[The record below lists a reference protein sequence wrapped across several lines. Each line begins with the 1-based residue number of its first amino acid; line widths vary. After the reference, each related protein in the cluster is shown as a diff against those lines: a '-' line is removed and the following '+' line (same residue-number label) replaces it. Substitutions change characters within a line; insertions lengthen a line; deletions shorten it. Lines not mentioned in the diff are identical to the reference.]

1 MRNLV
6 HAVLSQAGSRLRRIL
21 ARCHLF
27 SVNLPVST
35 QEKFDYCDHWSS
47 NASHFAGQGCY
58 EWMAAQLCPL
68 QPKRV
73 FDIGCGTGEG
83 VAALL
88 RQFDCTIVSIDENA
102 ECIMRADE
110 ALRPHWS
117 SVQSIFRLGY
127 REFDDGSHDIAFDQ
141 TPIVP
146 ATQVTLLHADM
157 LVDDPAILQF
167 LASAPKFDA
176 VTVWLI
182 GTFMYR
188 QTCRNISNL
197 KITDPD
203 TYRVRV
209 QNRVYKLAA
218 QVLRPGGWLQ
228 VVDRGE
234 PPTEQFL
241 LDDVFKAHRDQ
252 ASPTDLEVFS
262 VEHRG
267 YVESTSGIRMVAS
280 TPPSGRKSDL
290 TKLAMVSVLSRK
302 PT

>member
-1 MRNLV
+1 M
-6 HAVLSQAGSRLRRIL
+6 L

-27 SVNLPVST
+27 GVNLPVST

-47 NASHFAGQGCY
+47 NALHFAGQGCY
-58 EWMAAQLCPL
+58 EWMASQLAPL

-83 VAALL
+83 VAELL

-102 ECIMRADE
+102 ECIMRAEE
-110 ALRPHWS
+110 ALRAHCS

-127 REFDDGSHDIAFDQ
+127 REFDDGSHDMAFDQ

-146 ATQVTLLHADM
+146 ATQVMLLHGDM
-157 LVDDPAILQF
+157 LVDDPAVVQF

-182 GTFMYR
+182 GTYMYR
-188 QTCRNISNL
+188 RTCRNISNL
-197 KITDPD
+197 KIADPD
-203 TYRVRV
+203 TYRLRV

-218 QVLRPGGWLQ
+218 EVLRPGGWLQ

-262 VEHRG
+262 VQHRE

-280 TPPSGRKSDL
+280 TPTSGRRSDL